1 MNSCKKS
8 LPPLELDSGG
18 EGVSRSPELGL
29 PGGSYDLEGPTAG
42 SWIHLRGVSG
52 RSWLHRLDATV
63 SREREDKKFSGLFL
77 LPALQCLALAEP
89 HRKPV
94 GRAA

>member
-8 LPPLELDSGG
+8 LLPLELDSGG
-18 EGVSRSPELGL
+18 EGVSQSQELGL

-42 SWIHLRGVSG
+42 SWSHLRGVSG

-63 SREREDKKFSGLFL
+63 SKEREKTRNSLAFSFFL
-77 LPALQCLALAEP
+77 PSSALPWLNPTGNQ
-89 HRKPV
+89 
-94 GRAA
+94 